1 MTLTLMGAFTV
12 KCTVA
17 ELAMYTGMMLEI
29 LKKLNDLDEQTE
41 IDNAIAELMR
51 NTKPND
57 AKGDA
62 T

>member
-1 MTLTLMGAFTV
+1 MGAFTV
-12 KCTVA
+12 KGTVA

-41 IDNAIAELMR
+41 IDNVIAELMR